1 MLRKFTMN
9 SLISGIKGSFV
20 APRWSRWSRRLLKV
34 LALLAVLAVGLHF
47 GVRYLVWPQIE
58 KSKPALE
65 KLIGGRLGVT
75 VSIDDV
81 RVNWDGLRPEFAIN
95 GLRFYAAAADPA
107 SADKKNAAVLTIQSI
122 SGELSLLSF
131 YHLAPYFQTLTIS
144 DAELTAVRDQ
154 AGLVSIAGIALDPNQ
169 SGYASSN
176 WLLAQNAIRLSN
188 LVIHWRDLDQKKLN
202 TEVRVETLSL
212 SSGVRT
218 HLIDLVALLPGDPNP
233 IRFNADF
240 RHRIGGEIGNWRN
253 WSGQF
258 AWDFKGLNLN
268 RLALDFKLPIP
279 MLEGILESRGFLSLS
294 NGSLNGGDALL
305 LADDLRMQLKEGRD
319 LLEFGRLE
327 AEVEESSKGKTLS
340 VTTKKLAWRDY
351 GISKQ
356 APLKQLSPMTFYWT
370 PPKAGEEIRD
380 FGFSSPSISV
390 TDATLFALNLPLPNK
405 VHRIILGSKAS
416 GFLENVDI
424 QWAESTTALPLPK
437 TWLPNT
443 NLSLSIKA
451 DLKDFRFLGPRNV
464 LPSVSNLTGRL
475 ETTEKQGSLIF
486 NSPNLELDISG
497 FLADPNLKLNT
508 ALGRID
514 WQKIKNQWQIN
525 AKNIAFSN
533 PDVSATLTAGYSFG
547 DPKQTDLLALDIQF
561 DRATLT
567 QVHRYLPV
575 EMALDARQYLSKAFL
590 GGEIKK
596 GSLHIKGDPDQI
608 PYSAQYPGEF
618 TLNLPI
624 SNAIFSPVPT
634 LPANQGAWPAFSN
647 ITGKVTMQE
656 SALTVQIE
664 KANYQDVV
672 LQSVQAKIKDVT
684 ANNAELKVQ
693 GSASG
698 ELSNMLDYIR
708 PTPILQK
715 RPSFAQD
722 LRVRGAADLNVD
734 LTIPLSGSKDL
745 EMDIRLGL
753 LGNQI
758 QWSDYPPL
766 TNAKGSLRITED
778 VPMFET
784 IRAELL
790 GGSIQV
796 SSQPAKGSEKLL
808 TIAGG
813 INTNELKKHLLDTS
827 DPTLAPL
834 LNAMTGRIA
843 YDGQIRIDKSSIDSN
858 IRFNLNA
865 FGLNAPEPFKKTVN
879 TPLNGRLNFKRNAD
893 QKSGDTTITWSS
905 QIGDRLF
912 TQGSS
917 IVGGPTRQ
925 AYSIGTPAT
934 LPQNGIAFAITEN
947 ELDLDAWQAFL
958 MPPETST
965 VSGKKELGPKN
976 SPALDGAVPIQ
987 VNAQVKK
994 LTLLNR
1000 LWPDLQLNA
1009 NRKNTQLQLQITSP
1023 NVTGQL
1029 QWQAKKKIDIAG
1041 QVSGNLSALRIPEA
1055 SRSVDASS
1063 PIVSKQ
1069 DLAQTAVTDL
1079 PNINVAID
1087 DFYYGDKPFGK
1098 VSLNAS
1104 RSANALVINKLQV
1117 ANPQDTTVI
1126 HGTWHGSDQSK
1137 PERTEFDI
1145 NMAIADLGP
1154 IASRWG
1160 NPKSIEGGEGKVTGK
1175 LAWTGSP
1182 MQPQLTTLAGNVNI
1196 ALEKGRLLKVDTTA
1210 AKLFSVLSLQS
1221 LLRFA
1226 TLDLQGSLG
1235 TVVSQGTAFKTIT
1248 GQFAVNNGVAKTN
1261 DFLLQ
1266 LDQARVAMTGL
1277 IDAPKETQDL
1287 RITVFPSIDATSGA
1301 LAVFAINP
1309 IAGLG
1314 ALIGQY
1320 LVTNQINK
1328 AMQSDYLVQGS
1339 WTDPEIIPLNQQGQP
1354 LDPSVLKGIRAKGL
1368 LKEQAKPSAPSAP
1381 NLNQPTPLGPNKN
1394 PSSINSLSGSGVTA
1408 IPN

>member
-20 APRWSRWSRRLLKV
+20 APRWSRWSKRLFKV
-34 LALLAVLAVGLHF
+34 LALLAVLAIGLHF

-65 KLIGGRLGVT
+65 KLIGSRLGVT

-81 RVNWDGLRPEFAIN
+81 QVNWDGLRPEFDIN
-95 GLRFYAAAADPA
+95 GLRFYAAATDPV
-107 SADKKNAAVLTIQSI
+107 SGDKKSAPVLTIQSI

-131 YHLAPYFQTLTIS
+131 YHLAPYFQTLTINN
-144 DAELTAVRDQ
+144 AELTAVRDQ
-154 AGLVSIAGIALDPNQ
+154 AGIVSIAGIALDPNQ

-212 SSGVRT
+212 SSGVRS

-240 RHRIGGEIGNWRN
+240 RHRIGGEVGNWRN

-294 NGSLNGGDALL
+294 NGRLNGGDALL

-351 GISKQ
+351 GSPKQ
-356 APLKQLSPMTFYWT
+356 NPLTQLSPMTFYWT
-370 PPKAGEEIRD
+370 PPKTGEEIRD

-390 TDATLFALNLPLPNK
+390 RDATLFALNLPLPNK

-533 PDVSATLTAGYSFG
+533 PDVSATLTAGYAFG

-567 QVHRYLPV
+567 QVHRYLPI
-575 EMALDARQYLSKAFL
+575 EMDIDARRYLSKAFL

-618 TLNLPI
+618 TLNFPI

-634 LPANQGAWPAFSN
+634 LPANQGTWPAFSN

-664 KANYQDVV
+664 KANYQNVT
-672 LQSVQAKIKDVT
+672 LQSVQANIKDVT
-684 ANNAELKVQ
+684 ASGAELKVQ

-698 ELSNMLDYIR
+698 ELSDMLSYIT

-715 RPSFAQD
+715 RPSFAEA
-722 LRVRGAADLNVD
+722 LRVRGAADLSVD

-796 SSQPAKGSEKLL
+796 SSQPSKGSEKLL

-813 INTNELKKHLLDTS
+813 INTNELNKHFSNTS
-827 DPTLAPL
+827 DSTLTPL

-843 YDGQIRIDKSSIDSN
+843 YEGQVRLDKSSIDSN

-865 FGLNAPEPFKKTVN
+865 FGLNAPEPLKKVIN
-879 TPLNGRLNFKRNAD
+879 TPLNGRLNLKRNAD
-893 QKSGDTTITWSS
+893 PKSGEATIAWSG
-905 QIGDRLF
+905 QIGDRIF
-912 TQGSS
+912 TQGNSVS
-917 IVGGPTRQ
+917 GSPARQ
-925 AYSIGTPAT
+925 AYSIGAPAT
-934 LPQNGIAFAITEN
+934 LPQNGIAFTVTEN
-947 ELDLDAWQAFL
+947 ELDLDAWHVFL
-958 MPPETST
+958 MPPEASVTPI
-965 VSGKKELGPKN
+965 KKDVGHN
-976 SPALDGAVPIQ
+976 PIHASKSAIPLQ

-994 LTLLNR
+994 LTLMNR
-1000 LWPDLQLNA
+1000 LWPDLQFSA
-1009 NRKNTQLQLQITSP
+1009 NRKDAQLQIQIASP
-1023 NVTGQL
+1023 NVAGQL
-1029 QWQAKKKIDIAG
+1029 QWQAKKQMDIAG
-1041 QVSGNLSALRIPEA
+1041 QLSGNLSTLRIPEP
-1055 SRSVDASS
+1055 SGSVPADNL
-1063 PIVSKQ
+1063 IITKQ
-1069 DLAQTAVTDL
+1069 DLTQTAVTEL
-1079 PNINVAID
+1079 PSINLAIN
-1087 DFYYGDKPFGK
+1087 DFQYGDKPFGK
-1098 VSLNAS
+1098 VNLKAS
-1104 RSANALVINKLQV
+1104 RSANALVINELEV
-1117 ANPQDTTVI
+1117 VNPQDTTRI
-1126 HGTWHGSDQSK
+1126 HGIWHGSDQTK
-1137 PERTEFDI
+1137 PARTEFDV
-1145 NMAIADLGP
+1145 NMAIVDLGP
-1154 IASRWG
+1154 IAARWG
-1160 NPKSIEGGEGKVTGK
+1160 NPKSIEGGEGNITGK
-1175 LAWTGSP
+1175 LAWQGSP
-1182 MQPQLTTLAGNVNI
+1182 IQPQLTTLTGNVNV

-1248 GQFAVNNGVAKTN
+1248 GQFAVNNGIAKTDN
-1261 DFLLQ
+1261 FLLQ
-1266 LDQARVAMTGL
+1266 LDQARVAMMGL
-1277 IDAPKETQDL
+1277 IDVPKETQDL

-1320 LVTNQINK
+1320 LVTNRINK

-1339 WTDPEIIPLNQQGQP
+1339 WADPEIIPLNQQGQP
-1354 LDPSVLKGIRAKGL
+1354 LDPNVLKGIRTKGL

-1381 NLNQPTPLGPNKN
+1381 SPTQPTSLNPNNN

>member
-20 APRWSRWSRRLLKV
+20 APKWSRWSRRLLKV
-34 LALLAVLAVGLHF
+34 LALLAILAISLHF

-65 KLIGGRLGVT
+65 KLIGSRLGVT

-81 RVNWDGLRPEFAIN
+81 RVNWDGLRPEFDIN
-95 GLRFYAAAADPA
+95 GLRFYAVPADPV
-107 SADKKNAAVLTIQSI
+107 SADRKNAPVLTIQSI

-131 YHLAPYFQTLTIS
+131 YHLAPYFQTLNIS

-154 AGLVSIAGIALDPNQ
+154 AGLVSIAGIALDTDQ
-169 SGYASSN
+169 SGYASTN

-202 TEVRVETLSL
+202 TEVRIETLSL
-212 SSGVRT
+212 SSGVRS

-240 RHRIGGEIGNWRN
+240 RHRIGGEVGNWRN

-294 NGSLNGGDALL
+294 NGRLNGGDALL

-351 GISKQ
+351 GSPKQ
-356 APLKQLSPMTFYWT
+356 TPLTQLSPMTFYWT

-390 TDATLFALNLPLPNK
+390 RNATLFALNLPLPNK

-437 TWLPNT
+437 TWLLNT

-533 PDVSATLTAGYSFG
+533 PDVSATLTAGYAFG
-547 DPKQTDLLALDIQF
+547 NPKQTDLLALDIQF

-567 QVHRYLPV
+567 QVHRYLPI
-575 EMALDARQYLSKAFL
+575 EMDIDARRYLSKAFL

-618 TLNLPI
+618 TLNFPI

-634 LPANQGAWPAFSN
+634 LPANKGAWPAFTN

-664 KANYQDVV
+664 KASYQNVA

-684 ANNAELKVQ
+684 ASGAELRLQ

-698 ELSNMLDYIR
+698 ELSDMLNYIT
-708 PTPILQK
+708 PTPILLK

-766 TNAKGSLRITED
+766 TNAKGILRITED

-790 GGSIQV
+790 GGSLQV
-796 SSQPAKGSEKLL
+796 SSQPSKGSEKLL

-813 INTNELKKHLLDTS
+813 INTNELKKHFSNTS
-827 DPTLAPL
+827 DSTLTPL

-843 YDGQIRIDKSSIDSN
+843 YEGQVRLDKSSIDSN

-865 FGLNAPEPFKKTVN
+865 FGLNALEPLKKVIN
-879 TPLNGRLNFKRNAD
+879 TPLNGRLNLKQNAD
-893 QKSGDTTITWSS
+893 PKSGEATIAWSG
-905 QIGDRLF
+905 QIGDRIF
-912 TQGSS
+912 TQGNSVWGS
-917 IVGGPTRQ
+917 PARQ
-925 AYSIGTPAT
+925 AYSIGAPAT
-934 LPQNGIAFAITEN
+934 LPQNGIALTITEN
-947 ELDLDAWQAFL
+947 ELDLDAWHVFL
-958 MPPETST
+958 MPPEASVTPI
-965 VSGKKELGPKN
+965 KKDVGHNPIH
-976 SPALDGAVPIQ
+976 ALKSAMPIQ

-994 LTLLNR
+994 LMLMNR
-1000 LWPDLQLNA
+1000 LWPDLQFSA
-1009 NRKNTQLQLQITSP
+1009 NRKDAQLQIQIASP
-1023 NVTGQL
+1023 NVAGQL
-1029 QWQAKKKIDIAG
+1029 RWQAKKQMDIAG
-1041 QVSGNLSALRIPEA
+1041 QLSGNLSVLRIPEP
-1055 SRSVDASS
+1055 SGSVAADNL
-1063 PIVSKQ
+1063 IITKQ
-1069 DLAQTAVTDL
+1069 AIIQTAVTDL
-1079 PNINVAID
+1079 PSINLAIN
-1087 DFYYGDKPFGK
+1087 DFQYGDKPFGK
-1098 VSLNAS
+1098 VNLKTS
-1104 RSANALVINKLQV
+1104 RSANAFVINELEV
-1117 ANPQDTTVI
+1117 VNPKDTTRI
-1126 HGTWHGSDQSK
+1126 HGIWHGSDQTK
-1137 PERTEFDI
+1137 QARTEFDV
-1145 NMAIADLGP
+1145 NMAILDLGP
-1154 IASRWG
+1154 IAARWG
-1160 NPKSIEGGEGKVTGK
+1160 NPKSIEGGEGNITGK
-1175 LAWTGSP
+1175 LAWQGSP
-1182 MQPQLTTLAGNVNI
+1182 IQPQLTTLTGNVNI

-1235 TVVSQGTAFKTIT
+1235 TVVTQGTAFKTIT
-1248 GQFAVNNGVAKTN
+1248 GQFAVNNGIAKTD

-1266 LDQARVAMTGL
+1266 LHQTRVAMMGL
-1277 IDAPKETQDL
+1277 IDVPKETQDL

-1320 LVTNQINK
+1320 LVSNRINK

-1339 WTDPEIIPLNQQGQP
+1339 WTDPEIIPLNQHGQP
-1354 LDPSVLKGIRAKGL
+1354 LDPNVLKSIRTKGL

-1381 NLNQPTPLGPNKN
+1381 SPTQPEPLSPNNN